1 MTVGMAVSNDQNL
14 DCPSQVEKL
23 DPWIQQFWLQ
33 LKYEWDLSPQMSKLM
48 IVPPYS
54 ASSTAV
60 IYIYRENWIFYLFTL
75 CSDMFPPSNSLPA
88 STTFPLSRYS
98 SFLLMPLSRLQI
110 STFLIPPLIW
120 SVYIKL
126 FLNFSCTLNSL
137 VSFIVFLI
145 QMPGPPYISS
155 RIFLTYL
162 NI

>member
-33 LKYEWDLSPQMSKLM
+33 LKYEWDLSPQMSKLT

-98 SFLLMPLSRLQI
+98 SFLLMPLSRLQYQH
-110 STFLIPPLIW
+110 FWFPP
-120 SVYIKL
+120 SSDQSIKL